1 MFDGAT
7 VGCPEGAGMAD
18 VQQSGGRGRQP
29 SAIRLAMRGGTC
41 IHALILEV
49 RGHAMTGRRRE
60 RKGNAAAG
68 TQYWAPNR
76 PALAKTRL
84 ERGTLRIYNP

>member
-1 MFDGAT
+1 
-7 VGCPEGAGMAD
+7 
-18 VQQSGGRGRQP
+18 
-29 SAIRLAMRGGTC
+29 
-41 IHALILEV
+41 
-49 RGHAMTGRRRE
+49 MTGRRRE